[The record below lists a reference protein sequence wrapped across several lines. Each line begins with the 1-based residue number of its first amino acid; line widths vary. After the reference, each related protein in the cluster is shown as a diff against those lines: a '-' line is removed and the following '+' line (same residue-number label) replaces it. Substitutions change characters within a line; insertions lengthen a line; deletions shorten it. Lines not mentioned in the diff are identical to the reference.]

1 MARRAQEGVALAI
14 VVWFLAAMSLLVAGI
29 VFQAKV
35 DTRMAQTHLAKAK
48 VVAAGDGAIA
58 LMLAALRSNQL
69 KSFRGR
75 GVPTQDFDIGGL
87 QIKVYLV
94 PATGLV
100 DLNGAS
106 KELLT
111 NLFAVHRDTSAAA
124 PQLLADNVVKW
135 RSQTVS
141 GTNQMAQFSSIED
154 LLRVDGINRTLL
166 ESVRDSVV
174 AGLQKRPGVD
184 WMSAPQSVLAVLAGD
199 NTALAGRIMEQ
210 RSEGFSPNKTMP
222 RGLNPQFQSAGAGNE
237 YRVDAIVTIGDKD
250 WLRRRWVTMD
260 TDGDGLLPWRY
271 TGTETAR
278 ALSGI
283 RPAQ

>member
-1 MARRAQEGVALAI
+1 MLRRSQQGVALAI

-29 VFQAKV
+29 VFQARV

-48 VVAAGDGAIA
+48 VIAAGDGAIQ
-58 LMLAALRSNQL
+58 LMLGALKSNQL
-69 KSFRGR
+69 KPFRGR
-75 GVPTQDFDIGGL
+75 GVPTKDFELGGL
-87 QIKVYLV
+87 AIQVHLV
-94 PATGLV
+94 PTGGLV

-106 KELLT
+106 KELLAH
-111 NLFAVHRDTSAAA
+111 LFAAHRDASNAD
-124 PQLLADNVVKW
+124 PKLLADNVVKW

-141 GTNQMAQFSSIED
+141 GTSEMTRFQSVED

-174 AGLQKRPGVD
+174 ANKQSRPGVD
-184 WMSAPQSVLAVLAGD
+184 WMSAPQSVLQALSGE
-199 NTALAGRIMEQ
+199 NTALAGKVVEA
-210 RSEGFSPNKTMP
+210 RSESFSPNRTMP
-222 RGLNPQFQSAGAGNE
+222 RGLNPRFQSTGAGNE
-237 YRVDAIVTIGDKD
+237 YRVDAIVTIGDKQ

-260 TDGDGLLPWRY
+260 ADGGGLLPWRY

-283 RPAQ
+283 KTE